1 MVLLLSVGSAALAQG
16 GGGRRGMVGRGGGG
30 LLMLRLAEVQKELKM
45 TPEQVGK
52 LDAKQAE
59 VRQSMQDAFQSVGG
73 NPAEM
78 SAADRQKLMDKMQA
92 IQSKAVADL
101 LDTTQQ
107 KRFRQLELQLQG
119 PSVLAARKDVAD
131 ELKLTEDQKKQ
142 AAEIQA
148 KADADNRAAM
158 QGVDFQSMTQEDR
171 VKMMTKRQDI
181 QKAAGEKIAA
191 LLTDA
196 QKAQWKEMLG
206 APFTFPPAVPGR
218 GFGAR

>member
-59 VRQSMQDAFQSVGG
+59 VRQSMQDAFQGSG

-101 LDTTQQ
+101 LDATQQ
-107 KRFRQLELQLQG
+107 KRFRQLELQQQG
-119 PSVLAARKDVAD
+119 PSAIAARKDVAD

-142 AAEIQA
+142 IAEIQA

-171 VKMMTKRQDI
+171 VRMMTKRQDI
-181 QKAAGEKIAA
+181 QKTAGEKIAA
-191 LLTDA
+191 LLTEA

-218 GFGAR
+218 RPGGA